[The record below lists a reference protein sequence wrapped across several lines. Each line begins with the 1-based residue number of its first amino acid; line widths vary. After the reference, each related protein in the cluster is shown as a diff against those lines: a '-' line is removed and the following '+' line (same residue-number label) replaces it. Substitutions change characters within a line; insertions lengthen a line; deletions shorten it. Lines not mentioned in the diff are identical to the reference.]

1 MTEKAALLCS
11 SGLNIFLLTHTHIS
25 VTQQEVDSGSRE
37 PAAAALAPAG
47 LKPSPCRLEPTDD
60 TDLPLAYVS
69 FLAVGAQLALQAG
82 RQPLVRVV
90 RHQAHQLHPLLDLR
104 THAGSHRKG
113 QSGKAAELS
122 VQQ

>member
-11 SGLNIFLLTHTHIS
+11 SGLHIFLLTHTHIS
-25 VTQQEVDSGSRE
+25 VTQQEVDSGSWE

-47 LKPSPCRLEPTDD
+47 LKPCPCRLEPTDD
-60 TDLPLAYVS
+60 TALPLAYVS
-69 FLAVGAQLALQAG
+69 FLAVGAQLALQAD

-104 THAGSHRKG
+104 THAGVPQER
-113 QSGKAAELS
+113 
-122 VQQ
+122 